1 VAKQVLEASSVL
13 QQLEDTQEETNLS
26 NVSRDKW
33 ADILEKMSPDDFKYK
48 M

>member
-1 VAKQVLEASSVL
+1 VAKAVLEASSVL
-13 QQLEDTQEETNLS
+13 QQLDEGKEQDLS

-33 ADILEKMSPDDFKYK
+33 AEILEKMSPDDFKYK